1 MIPRSSPAT
10 AIERSPSRQ
19 EGTQVMANI
28 RRIAPT
34 PNLAQ
39 VREYVLTMLE
49 GLSSLAESV
58 QDRHTRDRVRDFAD
72 HLVMSWAPK
81 TEALLHQDFGR
92 LDELISA
99 HAAES
104 PDAPAAVL
112 GERVL
117 SYAQLEV
124 LVDRLAA
131 ALQRDGLDKG
141 DAIAVCAGASLD
153 YIALFLA
160 ASRTGVV
167 IAPLATW
174 LHLDDIVGLV
184 RDSGARRLFTDHP
197 ELAAKAEVEPVMFAD
212 IEHWMAPPG
221 ARPKPVQV
229 LPGDVHTLMYSSGTT
244 GAPRGVIQT
253 YQHRW
258 RLLTVVGA
266 THRESYLVS
275 TPLYSAVTN
284 FAWAKPM
291 AVGGTAVL
299 MAKFDALEF
308 LKLAE
313 RWRTTNAVLVPVQC
327 QRILA
332 HPDFDK
338 FDLSSF
344 RSKVMLSAPSTPEL
358 KAEML
363 RRWPGGLTD
372 IYAMSEGGVASYLDC
387 AAHPD
392 KLHTV
397 GQPQAGVTVKVIDEA
412 GEELGPG
419 AIGELVGRSK
429 TMMQGYHNQPAAT
442 ERAFW
447 HDAEGKAYV
456 RSGDIGRLDTDG
468 FVELLGRK
476 KDVIIS
482 GGQNIYPC
490 DLEAA
495 LERHPAVQ
503 DVAVV
508 GRKCARWGE
517 EPVAFV
523 TLNPGWQVDD
533 QTLYDWMGERLGRQQ
548 RPAAVII
555 LEELPRSPV
564 GKVLKGELRARLKAA

>member
-1 MIPRSSPAT
+1 
-10 AIERSPSRQ
+10 
-19 EGTQVMANI
+19 MANV
-28 RRIAPT
+28 RRIAPVPT
-34 PNLAQ
+34 PAQ

-49 GLSSLAESV
+49 GLSSLAETV
-58 QDRHTRDRVRDFAD
+58 HDQHTRDRVRDFAD
-72 HLVMSWAPK
+72 HLVMSWSPRSA
-81 TEALLHQDFGR
+81 ALLRQDFGR
-92 LDELISA
+92 LDELIAA
-99 HAAES
+99 HAAEL
-104 PDAPAAVL
+104 PDAPAAVM
-112 GERVL
+112 GDTVL
-117 SYAQLEV
+117 SYAELDRR
-124 LVDRLAA
+124 VDRLAA

-141 DAIAVCAGASLD
+141 DAIAVCAGTSLD

-160 ASRTGVV
+160 ASRTGVI

-174 LHLDDIVGLV
+174 LNLQDICGLV
-184 RDSGARRLFTDHP
+184 RDSGARRLFTDNP
-197 ELAAKAEVEPVMFAD
+197 ELAAEVGTPAVMFDD
-212 IEHWMAPPG
+212 IAAWTAPPG

-229 LPGDVHTLMYSSGTT
+229 LPDDVHTLMYSSGTT
-244 GAPRGVIQT
+244 GAPKGVSQT

-275 TPLYSAVTN
+275 TPLYSAATN

-291 AVGGTAVL
+291 AVGGAAVL

-308 LKLAE
+308 LKLSE
-313 RWRTTNAVLVPVQC
+313 RWRITNAVLAPVQC

-332 HPDFDK
+332 HPDFDR
-338 FDLSSF
+338 FDLSSY
-344 RSKVMLSAPSTPEL
+344 RSKVMLAAPSTPEL
-358 KAEML
+358 KAEMM

-387 AAHPD
+387 AAFPD

-397 GQPQAGVTVKVIDEA
+397 GKPQAGVTLKVIDEA
-412 GEELGPG
+412 GKELGPG
-419 AIGELVGRSK
+419 QIGELVGRSK
-429 TMMQGYHNQPAAT
+429 TMMQGYHNRPEAT

-447 HDAEGKAYV
+447 RDAEGKAYV
-456 RSGDIGRLDTDG
+456 RSGDIGRLDADG

-476 KDVIIS
+476 KDVIVS
-482 GGQNIYPC
+482 GGQNIYPS

-503 DVAVV
+503 EVAVV
-508 GRKCARWGE
+508 GRKCAKWGE

-523 TLNPGWQVDD
+523 TLNAGWAVSAGE
-533 QTLYDWMGERLGRQQ
+533 LYDWMCERLGRQQ
-548 RPAAVII
+548 RPAEVII

-564 GKVLKGELRARLKAA
+564 GKVLKGELRARLQAA

>member
-1 MIPRSSPAT
+1 M
-10 AIERSPSRQ
+10 
-19 EGTQVMANI
+19 
-28 RRIAPT
+28 APT
-34 PNLAQ
+34 PNREQ

-49 GLSSLAESV
+49 GLSGLAESV
-58 QDRHTRDRVRDFAD
+58 QDQHTRDRVRDFAD
-72 HLVMSWAPK
+72 HLMMSWAPK
-81 TEALLHQDFGR
+81 PEALLRQDFGR
-92 LDELISA
+92 LDELICA
-99 HAAES
+99 HAADN
-104 PDAPAAVL
+104 PGAPAVVL

-117 SYAQLEV
+117 SYAELDAM
-124 LVDRLAA
+124 VDRLAA
-131 ALQRDGLDKG
+131 ALQREGLDKG
-141 DAIAVCAGASLD
+141 DAVAVCAGCSLE
-153 YIALFLA
+153 YVALFLA

-167 IAPLATW
+167 IAPMATW
-174 LHLDDIVGLV
+174 LKPDDLRRLV
-184 RDSGARRLFTDHP
+184 RDSGARRLFTDMP
-197 ELAAKAEVEPVMFAD
+197 ELAATVGVEPVMLAD
-212 IEHWMAPPG
+212 IDAWMAPSG

-229 LPGDVHTLMYSSGTT
+229 FPEDVHCLMYSSGAT
-244 GAPRGVIQT
+244 GLPKGVNQT

-275 TPLYSAVTN
+275 TPLYSSVTN

-291 AVGGTAVL
+291 AVGGAAVL

-308 LKLAE
+308 LKLSE
-313 RWRTTNAVLVPVQC
+313 RWRITNAVLAPVQC

-332 HPDFDK
+332 HPDFDR
-338 FDLSSF
+338 FDLSSY
-344 RSKVMLSAPSTPEL
+344 RSKVVLSAPSTREL

-372 IYAMSEGGVASYLDC
+372 IYAMSEGGAASYLDC
-387 AAHPD
+387 AAYPD

-397 GQPQAGVTVKVIDEA
+397 GKPQPGVTLKVIDEE
-412 GEELGPG
+412 GREVEPG
-419 AIGELVGRSK
+419 QIGEIVGRSK
-429 TMMQGYHNQPAAT
+429 TMMQGYHNLPEAT

-447 HDAEGKAYV
+447 RDAEDRPYV
-456 RSGDIGRLDTDG
+456 RSGDIGRIDPDG

-482 GGQNIYPC
+482 GGQNIYPV

-523 TLNPGWQVDD
+523 TLNPGWAVEAGA
-533 QTLYDWMGERLGRQQ
+533 LYDWMCERLGKQQ
-548 RPAAVII
+548 RPAEVII

-564 GKVLKGELRARLKAA
+564 GKVLKAELRARLKAA

>member
-1 MIPRSSPAT
+1 
-10 AIERSPSRQ
+10 
-19 EGTQVMANI
+19 MANNV
-28 RRIAPT
+28 RRMSAR

-39 VREYVLTMLE
+39 VREYVLTMLD
-49 GLSSLAESV
+49 GLSSLADSV

-72 HLVMSWAPK
+72 HLVMSWSPRP
-81 TEALLHQDFGR
+81 ESLLRQDFGR
-92 LDELISA
+92 LDELIAA
-99 HAAES
+99 HAAEH
-104 PDAPAAVL
+104 PDTPAAAL
-112 GERVL
+112 GEQVL
-117 SYAQLEV
+117 SYAELDRR
-124 LVDRLAA
+124 VDRASA
-131 ALQRDGLDKG
+131 ALQREGLDKG

-153 YIALFLA
+153 YIVLFLA

-174 LHLDDIVGLV
+174 LALDDICRLVG
-184 RDSGARRLFTDHP
+184 DSGARRLFTDNP
-197 ELAAKAEVEPVMFAD
+197 ALTWAAGVEPVMLAD
-212 IEHWMAPPG
+212 FEAWLAPEG
-221 ARPKPVQV
+221 ARPKAVQV
-229 LPGDVHTLMYSSGTT
+229 LPDDVHCLMYSSGAT
-244 GAPRGVIQT
+244 GLPKGVIQS
-253 YQHRW
+253 YMHRW

-299 MAKFDALEF
+299 MAKFDAGEF

-313 RWRTTNAVLVPVQC
+313 RWRITNAVLVPVQC

-332 HPDFDK
+332 HPDFDR

-344 RSKVMLSAPSTPEL
+344 RSKVVLASPSTPEL

-363 RRWPGGLTD
+363 RRWPGGLTE
-372 IYAMSEGGVASYLDC
+372 IYAMSEGGAAAYLDC
-387 AAHPD
+387 VAFPD

-397 GQPQAGVTVKVIDEA
+397 GKPQAGVTLKVIDDE
-412 GEELGPG
+412 GREVPQG

-429 TMMQGYHNQPAAT
+429 TMMQGYHNLPEAT

-447 HDAEGKAYV
+447 RDGEGKLYV
-456 RSGDIGRLDTDG
+456 RSGDIGRLDADG

-482 GGQNIYPC
+482 GGQNIYPV
-490 DLEAA
+490 DLEAV

-508 GRKCARWGE
+508 GRKCAKWGE

-523 TLNPGWQVDD
+523 SLNPGWAIDPKD
-533 QTLYDWMGERLGRQQ
+533 LYDWMVERLGKQQ
-548 RPAAVII
+548 RPAEVIV

-564 GKVLKGELRARLKAA
+564 GKVLKAELRARLEAA

>member
-1 MIPRSSPAT
+1 
-10 AIERSPSRQ
+10 
-19 EGTQVMANI
+19 MANI
-28 RRIAPT
+28 RRMAPA
-34 PNLAQ
+34 PNPAQ
-39 VREYVLTMLE
+39 VREYVLTMLD
-49 GLSSLAESV
+49 GLSTLAESV
-58 QDRHTRDRVRDFAD
+58 EDLHTRDRMRDFAD
-72 HLVMSWAPK
+72 HLMMSWAPK
-81 TEALLHQDFGR
+81 TEALMRQDFGR
-92 LDELISA
+92 LDELVAA
-99 HAAES
+99 HAAEH
-104 PDAPAAVL
+104 PDIPALVMGEQVL
-112 GERVL
+112 T
-117 SYAQLEV
+117 YAELDL
-124 LVDRLAA
+124 LVDRLSA

-141 DAIAVCAGASLD
+141 DAIAVCAAVSLD
-153 YIALFLA
+153 YIGLFLA

-167 IAPLATW
+167 IAPLASW
-174 LHLDDIVGLV
+174 LNLDAVANLA
-184 RDSGARRLFTDHP
+184 RDSGARRLFTDNL
-197 ELAAKAEVEPVMFAD
+197 ELAAKAGIEPVMFAD
-212 IEHWMAPPG
+212 IEAWMAPPG
-221 ARPKPVQV
+221 TRPKPVQV
-229 LPGDVHTLMYSSGTT
+229 LPEDVHTLIYSSGTT
-244 GAPRGVIQT
+244 GSPKGVSQT

-275 TPLYSAVTN
+275 TPLYASPTH
-284 FAWAKPM
+284 FAWSKPM

-308 LKLAE
+308 LKLAA
-313 RWRTTNAVLVPVQC
+313 RWRITNAVLVPVQC

-344 RSKVMLSAPSTPEL
+344 RSKVMLGAPATPEL

-363 RRWPGGLTD
+363 RRWPGGLTK
-372 IYAMSEGGVASYLDC
+372 IYAMSEGGTASYLDC
-387 AAHPD
+387 VAYPD

-397 GQPQAGVTVKVIDEA
+397 GKPQPGVTVKVIDEA
-412 GEELGPG
+412 GNDLGIG

-429 TMMQGYHNQPAAT
+429 TMMQGYHNRPEAT

-447 HDAEGKAYV
+447 HDAEGKTYV
-456 RSGDIGRLDTDG
+456 RSGDIGRLDADG

-490 DLEAA
+490 DLEAV

-508 GRKCARWGE
+508 GRKCAKWGE

-523 TLNPGWQVDD
+523 TLNPGWVVDNND
-533 QTLYDWMGERLGRQQ
+533 LYDWMCERLGRQQ
-548 RPAAVII
+548 RPSEVII

>member
-1 MIPRSSPAT
+1 
-10 AIERSPSRQ
+10 
-19 EGTQVMANI
+19 MAHI
-28 RRIAPT
+28 RRMAPA
-34 PNLAQ
+34 PSLAQ

-49 GLSSLAESV
+49 GLSNLADTVE
-58 QDRHTRDRVRDFAD
+58 DGHTRDRVKDFAD
-72 HLVMSWAPK
+72 HLMMSWSPRP
-81 TEALLHQDFGR
+81 EALLRQDFGR
-92 LDELISA
+92 LDELIAA
-99 HAAES
+99 HAAEN
-104 PDAPAAVL
+104 PDAPAAAH

-117 SYAQLEV
+117 TYAELEA

-141 DAIAVCAGASLD
+141 DAIAVCGASCLE
-153 YIALFLA
+153 YIGLFLA

-174 LHLDDIVGLV
+174 LTLDDICALI
-184 RDSGARRLFTDHP
+184 RDSGAKRLFTDNP
-197 ELAAKAEVEPVMFAD
+197 DLAAAAGGETVMFAG
-212 IEHWMAPPG
+212 IEAWMAPPG
-221 ARPKPVQV
+221 ARPKPAQL
-229 LPGDVHTLMYSSGTT
+229 LPDDVHCLMYSSGTT

-253 YQHRW
+253 YLFRW

-275 TPLYSAVTN
+275 TPLYSSVTN

-313 RWRTTNAVLVPVQC
+313 RWRITNAVLVPVQC

-344 RSKVMLSAPSTPEL
+344 RSKVVLAAPATPEL
-358 KAEML
+358 KAELL
-363 RRWPGGLTD
+363 RRWPGGLTE
-372 IYAMSEGGVASYLDC
+372 IYAMSEGGVASYLD
-387 AAHPD
+387 AAAYPD

-397 GQPQAGVTVKVIDEA
+397 GKPQAGVTLKVVDEK
-412 GEELGPG
+412 GLELGPG

-429 TMMQGYHNQPAAT
+429 TMMQGYHNLPEAT

-447 HDAEGKAYV
+447 RDPEGRLYV
-456 RSGDIGRLDTDG
+456 RSGDIGRIDADG

-482 GGQNIYPC
+482 GGQNLYPC
-490 DLEAA
+490 DLEAV

-508 GRKCARWGE
+508 GRKSARWGE

-523 TLNPGWQVDD
+523 TLNPGW
-533 QTLYDWMGERLGRQQ
+533 TAAAIELFDWMCERLGRRQ
-548 RPAAVII
+548 RPAEVII

>member
-1 MIPRSSPAT
+1 MVS
-10 AIERSPSRQ
+10 
-19 EGTQVMANI
+19 I
-28 RRIAPT
+28 RRMAPT
-34 PNLAQ
+34 PTLAQ

-49 GLSSLAESV
+49 GLSNLAESV
-58 QDRHTRDRVRDFAD
+58 DDRHTRDRVSEFAD
-72 HLVMSWAPK
+72 HLMMSWSPRP
-81 TEALLHQDFGR
+81 ERLLRRDFGR
-92 LDELISA
+92 LDELIAA
-99 HAAES
+99 HAVEY

-112 GERVL
+112 GEKAL
-117 SYAQLEV
+117 SYAELDIR
-124 LVDRLAA
+124 VDRAAA

-141 DAIAVCAGASLD
+141 DCVAVSAATCLD
-153 YIALFLA
+153 YIVMFLA
-160 ASRTGVV
+160 CSRTGVV
-167 IAPLATW
+167 IAPIATW
-174 LHLDDIVGLV
+174 LLPEDIQLLV
-184 RDSGARRLFTDHP
+184 RDSGARRLFTDNAA
-197 ELAAKAEVEPVMFAD
+197 LAASVKIPAVMFPEIDA
-212 IEHWMAPPG
+212 WMAPPDT
-221 ARPKPVQV
+221 RPKPVQV
-229 LPGDVHTLMYSSGTT
+229 QPDDIHCIMYSSGTM
-244 GAPRGVIQT
+244 GPPKGVIQT
-253 YQHRW
+253 YMHRW

-299 MAKFDALEF
+299 LAKFEAIDF

-313 RWRTTNAVLVPVQC
+313 RWRITNAVLVPVQC
-327 QRILA
+327 QRILS

-344 RSKVMLSAPSTPEL
+344 RSKVVLASPSTPEL

-363 RRWPGGLTD
+363 RRWPGGLTE

-387 AAHPD
+387 VAFPD

-397 GQPQAGVTVKVIDEA
+397 GKPQAGVTLKVIDDE
-412 GEELGPG
+412 GNEQEPG
-419 AIGELVGRSK
+419 QIGELVGRSR
-429 TMMQGYHNQPAAT
+429 TMMQGYHNRPDAT
-442 ERAFW
+442 ARAFW

-456 RSGDIGRLDTDG
+456 RSGDIGRLDPDG

-482 GGQNIYPC
+482 GGQNIYPT

-523 TLNPGWQVDD
+523 TLNPGWAVAAQE
-533 QTLYDWMGERLGRQQ
+533 LFDWMCERLGRQQ
-548 RPAAVII
+548 RPAEVII

-564 GKVLKGELRARLKAA
+564 GKVLKGELRARLEAA